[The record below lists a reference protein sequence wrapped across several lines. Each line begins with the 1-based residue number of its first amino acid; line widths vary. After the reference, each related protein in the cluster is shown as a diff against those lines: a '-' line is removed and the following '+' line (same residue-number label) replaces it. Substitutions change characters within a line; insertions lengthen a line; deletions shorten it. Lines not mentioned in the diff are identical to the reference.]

1 MIDGF
6 YTAEEIKPL
15 LGIKA
20 RPGDLRTLNKYV
32 LKGKLEMR
40 ALSPR
45 VKLYRLCSETV
56 ETMKKKRQTWIFAFE
71 SSK

>member
-32 LKGKLEMR
+32 LNGKLEMR

-45 VKLYRLCSETV
+45 VKLYRLCSENV
-56 ETMKKKRQTWIFAFE
+56 ETIKNKMADLDFCF
-71 SSK
+71 

>member
-40 ALSPR
+40 ALS
-45 VKLYRLCSETV
+45 ETV
-56 ETMKKKRQTWIFAFE
+56 ETMKKETADLDFCF
-71 SSK
+71 

>member
-15 LGIKA
+15 LGLKS

-45 VKLYRLCSETV
+45 IKLYRLCSEAV
-56 ETMKKKRQTWIFAFE
+56 ETTMENKTADLDFCF
-71 SSK
+71 

>member
-6 YTAEEIKPL
+6 MTAEEIKPL
-15 LGIKA
+15 LGLKS

-45 VKLYRLCSETV
+45 VKLYRLCSENV
-56 ETMKKKRQTWIFAFE
+56 ETIKNKTADLDFCF
-71 SSK
+71 

>member
-15 LGIKA
+15 LGLKSQ
-20 RPGDLRTLNKYV
+20 RGDCRTLNKYV
-32 LKGKLEMR
+32 RKGKLEMR

-45 VKLYRLCSETV
+45 ILHQLFKNALQLRHPQKHLYL
-56 ETMKKKRQTWIFAFE
+56 
-71 SSK
+71 

>member
-1 MIDGF
+1 MIEGY

-45 VKLYRLCSETV
+45 VKLYRLCSENV
-56 ETMKKKRQTWIFAFE
+56 ETIKNKTADLDFCF
-71 SSK
+71 

>member
-6 YTAEEIKPL
+6 MTAEEIKPL

-45 VKLYRLCSETV
+45 VKLYRLCSENV
-56 ETMKKKRQTWIFAFE
+56 ETIKNKTADLDFCF
-71 SSK
+71 

>member
-32 LKGKLEMR
+32 KNGKSVGR
-40 ALSPR
+40 KAVPVRFRPSAPPYKPPLSA
-45 VKLYRLCSETV
+45 VL
-56 ETMKKKRQTWIFAFE
+56 
-71 SSK
+71 

>member
-32 LKGKLEMR
+32 LNGKLEMR

-45 VKLYRLCSETV
+45 VKLYRLCSENV
-56 ETMKKKRQTWIFAFE
+56 ETIKNKTADLDFCF
-71 SSK
+71 

>member
-45 VKLYRLCSETV
+45 VTLYRLCSENV
-56 ETMKKKRQTWIFAFE
+56 ETIKNKTADLDFCF
-71 SSK
+71 